1 MGLLHGGGPAC
12 SSAGKITPPLGLRM
26 PRDATLSLSRRQ
38 KPHSSVTTH
47 ASAGGAS
54 TLQKLARV
62 FREKAAEDA
71 GRMFKGAKKS
81 RERLGV
87 VNEILTYWR
96 LEDADATL
104 EDLEDALISSDFG
117 PQTAFKIVDAVREQV
132 RSGAL
137 RTPEDIKAAL
147 RDSVLSLVAR
157 PSGGSS
163 ELAFAPGSDAAG
175 VASDAET
182 GGDAAASDGAAATGT
197 PGTPG
202 GGPTVYL
209 IVGVNGGGKTTTI
222 GKLAHRFT
230 SRGARVLLAAGDT
243 FRAAAGEQ
251 LRLWSQRS
259 GAEVEAASAGARP
272 DAVLFRAA
280 QRAQREAFD
289 LLLCDSSGRL
299 HTDPGLM
306 AELAKCRRSLA
317 SALPG
322 APHEVLLVLDGTT
335 GVNMLAQAR
344 EFGASVGVTGLVLTK
359 LDGTSRGGAVVSVID
374 QLGVPI
380 KLVGVGEGLEDL
392 QFFDPAA
399 FVDALFPREGE
410 GEEPQGGGGEA

>member
-1 MGLLHGGGPAC
+1 M
-12 SSAGKITPPLGLRM
+12 
-26 PRDATLSLSRRQ
+26 Q
-38 KPHSSVTTH
+38 TH

-163 ELAFAPGSDAAG
+163 ELAFAPGSDAA
-175 VASDAET
+175 
-182 GGDAAASDGAAATGT
+182 
-197 PGTPG
+197 G

-399 FVDALFPREGE
+399 FVDALFPRERE